1 MPPKPKFTKEEITNA
16 ALTVAREKGIAA
28 VSAREVALVLGTSTR
43 PIFTYFRTMDELKK
57 EVRQFAENIF
67 QNYVEKGLA
76 MDPPFLGVG
85 VQYLAFAHQ
94 EPELYKLLYMSPP
107 RRRAMQRAGS
117 HEPGAGAGAEPL
129 MEIYH
134 IDALAA
140 DRYFRDMWLVVHSLC
155 SLIVTGNCA
164 FSQQEV
170 QQLLTGLQ
178 PEPVQGLE
186 GSAGLRRGNLRPG
199 RSLSQDDWRRRNEG
213 LKQSF
218 GQFGKTP
225 LQFTQHMLYYPS
237 EQCSVMKLLG
247 WFSMRK

>member
-1 MPPKPKFTKEEITNA
+1 MRRSFAAERMIPLPPKPKFTKEEITNA

-94 EPELYKLLYMSPP
+94 EPELYKLLYMTRPEEGQCSALE
-107 RRRAMQRAGS
+107 AMSRVQAQVRNR
-117 HEPGAGAGAEPL
+117 L

-170 QQLLTGLQ
+170 QQLLTGF
-178 PEPVQGLE
+178 
-186 GSAGLRRGNLRPG
+186 
-199 RSLSQDDWRRRNEG
+199 SLSLCKALKEVPGFAEGTFDRDEVFRRMIGDAETRD
-213 LKQSF
+213 
-218 GQFGKTP
+218 
-225 LQFTQHMLYYPS
+225 
-237 EQCSVMKLLG
+237 
-247 WFSMRK
+247 